1 MRGERSK
8 EERVSETGPEAARR
22 LTEAFGEPY
31 QEVVRGAVDAQQRNV
46 QLAQGWVES
55 VTGVLESQAEANR
68 ALTRAMESP
77 TNAVEAA
84 IKSQARTSRALAESL
99 EAYREVIERNTAL
112 QEKSTNL
119 VQGFFGD
126 VTSELREGMQGSQ
139 EVARSLMEG
148 SERQMEAFQAMLGE
162 AMNSYANLMNAPFDL
177 YRKNLEAFGKQDQEG
192 GRRSR
197 REAGGSSVPRLGRK
211 ARRREGKGPLPLQ
224 SAPGRALR
232 GAQGPRNPGER

>member
-1 MRGERSK
+1 M
-8 EERVSETGPEAARR
+8 SESGPEAARR

-31 QEVVRGAVDAQQRNV
+31 REVVRNAVDAQQRNF

-68 ALTRAMESP
+68 ALTRAMESH
-77 TNAVEAA
+77 TNAVEEA
-84 IKSQARTSRALAESL
+84 IKSHERTSRALAESL
-99 EAYREVIERNTAL
+99 EAYRDVIERNTAL
-112 QEKSTNL
+112 QEKSANL

-162 AMNSYANLMNAPFDL
+162 AMNSYADLMNAPFDL
-177 YRKNLEAFGKQDQEG
+177 YRKNLEAFRKQGQ
-192 GRRSR
+192 
-197 REAGGSSVPRLGRK
+197 
-211 ARRREGKGPLPLQ
+211 
-224 SAPGRALR
+224 
-232 GAQGPRNPGER
+232 

>member
-1 MRGERSK
+1 
-8 EERVSETGPEAARR
+8 VSESGSEAARR
-22 LTEAFGEPY
+22 LAEAFGEPY
-31 QEVVRGAVDAQQRNV
+31 REVVRSAVDAQQRNV
-46 QLAQGWVES
+46 QLAQGWVER

-68 ALTRAMESP
+68 ALTRAMESH
-77 TNAVEAA
+77 TNAVEEA
-84 IKSQARTSRALAESL
+84 IKSQERTSRALAESL
-99 EAYREVIERNTAL
+99 EAYKDVIERNTVL

-177 YRKNLEAFGKQDQEG
+177 YRKNLEAFGKQGQQG
-192 GRRSR
+192 GRD
-197 REAGGSSVPRLGRK
+197 AGG
-211 ARRREGKGPLPLQ
+211 
-224 SAPGRALR
+224 
-232 GAQGPRNPGER
+232 